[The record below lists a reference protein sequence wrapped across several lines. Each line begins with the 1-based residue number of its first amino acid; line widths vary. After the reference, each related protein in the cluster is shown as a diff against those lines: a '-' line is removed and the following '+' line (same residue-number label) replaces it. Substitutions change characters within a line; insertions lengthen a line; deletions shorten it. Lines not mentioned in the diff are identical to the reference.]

1 MRFTRNGDLIRVVHV
16 TGPTHN
22 LLGLQ
27 LATEPLIREIE
38 ELDVPG
44 ARQLE
49 AADVEREV
57 CAGVED
63 ANAALGTRFA
73 VGRIQFVPSDSG
85 PASFYRELA
94 RAVVQ
99 HVAEETGT
107 KHPFQRAG

>member
-1 MRFTRNGDLIRVVHV
+1 MRFTRNGDLIRVVHI

-27 LATEPLIREIE
+27 LATEPLTRKIE
-38 ELDVPG
+38 ELDLSG
-44 ARQLE
+44 ARQLA

-94 RAVVQ
+94 RAIVQ
-99 HVAEETGT
+99 HVAQEAGT
-107 KHPFQRAG
+107 ERPFEKAG